1 MIYQH
6 PLAYLLGLEGLAL
19 LRSWAG
25 DYDKAF
31 VEARLAEVRRLL
43 ADKGLTNHP
52 GVVVTPSETAAA
64 YDQWSKTY
72 DEPRNNLFDFDEPI
86 MHEILDAQPPGIV
99 LDAACGTGRY
109 AAYLASHGH
118 QVIGV
123 DCSAEMLARARAQ
136 VDQARFVLGD
146 LHQLP
151 LRAAA
156 VDVVVCALALAHV
169 PALEPVMAEFARVLR
184 PAGHLVISDVHHEL
198 VFRGVGHQGS
208 RAHRPARG
216 CSHISPHPGRL
227 PSRGPS
233 GRLRSAP
240 LRGAAISG
248 RRRVNAVGFR
258 DRHRAMGAVAVDSHG
273 PHSQRGQGRLGKPED
288 DHLAFSGRRV
298 SSELRPIS
306 QSPPARNRRRC
317 GVYRAVRSA
326 EILLPCRP
334 PRPASGPGTGRA
346 PATTT
351 ACP

>member
-1 MIYQH
+1 VIYQH

-109 AAYLASHGH
+109 AAYLASQGH

-198 VFRGVGHQGS
+198 VFRGSV
-208 RAHRPARG
+208 
-216 CSHISPHPGRL
+216 IK
-227 PSRGPS
+227 
-233 GRLRSAP
+233 
-240 LRGAAISG
+240 
-248 RRRVNAVGFR
+248 AVGPTGQPAVVPTY
-258 DRHRAMGAVAVDSHG
+258 RHTPGDFLRAA
-273 PHSQRGQGRLGKPED
+273 L
-288 DHLAFSGRRV
+288 
-298 SSELRPIS
+298 
-306 QSPPARNRRRC
+306 PAGFEVRRC
-317 GVYRAVRSA
+317 EEPRFQVADESTPLA
-326 EILLPCRP
+326 SEI
-334 PRPASGPGTGRA
+334 AIGPWEE
-346 PATTT
+346 
-351 ACP
+351 